1 VAKTLPSFTDEQRA
15 EAVESPQKILADSMG
30 FIYRTNERHMNLTA
44 NLTPRQ
50 SEILS
55 FISDCVEKRGGI
67 PSVREIMARFGF
79 TSPGTVASHLDL
91 MEKKGAIRRKSGR
104 SRNIILPD
112 RKPRATHVELMEV
125 PLYGMIPA
133 GVPEGQE
140 QESDRCITVDPE
152 TIRIPR
158 KAKTFA
164 LEVRGDSMIGAGIL
178 DRDVVILEHS
188 EPRNRDIVAALIDGD
203 VTLKRYLVEGGSPF
217 LRAENPLYPDLIP
230 ARELLIQGV
239 FRALIRT
246 QLPH

>member
-1 VAKTLPSFTDEQRA
+1 
-15 EAVESPQKILADSMG
+15 M
-30 FIYRTNERHMNLTA
+30 

-55 FISDCVEKRGGI
+55 FIREGAEERGVI

-79 TSPGTVASHLDL
+79 TSPATVASHLDL
-91 MEKKGAIRRKSGR
+91 LEKKGVIGREPGR
-104 SRNIILPD
+104 SRNIILKD
-112 RKPRATHVELMEV
+112 FAPRPKLLEV

-133 GVPEGQE
+133 GIPEGQE
-140 QESDRCITVDPE
+140 QQSDRCITVDPGS
-152 TIRIPR
+152 IRLPR
-158 KAKTFA
+158 NARTFA

-178 DRDVVILEHS
+178 ERDVVILEHA

-203 VTLKRYLVEGGSPF
+203 VTLKRYLVEKGVPF

-230 ARELLIQGV
+230 ARELVIQGV

-246 QLPH
+246 HLPN

>member
-1 VAKTLPSFTDEQRA
+1 
-15 EAVESPQKILADSMG
+15 M
-30 FIYRTNERHMNLTA
+30 

-55 FISDCVEKRGGI
+55 FIRECAEERGGI

-79 TSPGTVASHLDL
+79 TSPATVASHLEL
-91 MEKKGAIRRKSGR
+91 MEKKGVIRREAGR

-112 RKPRATHVELMEV
+112 LTPRSARLELLEV

-133 GVPEGQE
+133 GIPEGQE
-140 QESDRCITVDPE
+140 QEADRCIMVDPE
-152 TIRIPR
+152 TIKIPR
-158 KAKTFA
+158 NAKTFA

-178 DRDVVILEHS
+178 ERDIVILEHS

-203 VTLKRYLVEGGSPF
+203 VTLKRYLVEGGLPF
-217 LRAENPLYPDLIP
+217 LRAENPLYLDLIP

-246 QLPH
+246 HLPH

>member
-1 VAKTLPSFTDEQRA
+1 
-15 EAVESPQKILADSMG
+15 M
-30 FIYRTNERHMNLTA
+30 

-55 FISDCVEKRGGI
+55 FIREGAEERGVI

-79 TSPGTVASHLDL
+79 TSPATVASHLDL
-91 MEKKGAIRRKSGR
+91 LEKKGVIGREPGR
-104 SRNIILPD
+104 SRNIILKD
-112 RKPRATHVELMEV
+112 FAPRPKLLEV

-133 GVPEGQE
+133 GIPEGQE
-140 QESDRCITVDPE
+140 QQSDRCITVDPGS
-152 TIRIPR
+152 IRLPR
-158 KAKTFA
+158 NARTFA

-178 DRDVVILEHS
+178 ERDVVILEHA

-203 VTLKRYLVEGGSPF
+203 VTLKRYLVEKGVPF

-230 ARELLIQGV
+230 ARELVIHGV

-246 QLPH
+246 HLPN

>member
-1 VAKTLPSFTDEQRA
+1 
-15 EAVESPQKILADSMG
+15 M
-30 FIYRTNERHMNLTA
+30 

-55 FISDCVEKRGGI
+55 FIREGAEERGVI

-79 TSPGTVASHLDL
+79 TSPATVASHLDL
-91 MEKKGAIRRKSGR
+91 LEKKGVIGREPGR
-104 SRNIILPD
+104 SRNIILKD
-112 RKPRATHVELMEV
+112 FAPRPKLLEV

-133 GVPEGQE
+133 GIPEGQE
-140 QESDRCITVDPE
+140 QQSDRCITVDPCS
-152 TIRIPR
+152 IRLPR
-158 KAKTFA
+158 NARTFA

-178 DRDVVILEHS
+178 ERDVVILEHA

-203 VTLKRYLVEGGSPF
+203 VTLKRYLVEKGVPF

-230 ARELLIQGV
+230 ARELVIQGV

-246 QLPH
+246 HLPH

>member
-1 VAKTLPSFTDEQRA
+1 
-15 EAVESPQKILADSMG
+15 M
-30 FIYRTNERHMNLTA
+30 

-55 FISDCVEKRGGI
+55 FIREGAEERGVI

-79 TSPGTVASHLDL
+79 TSPATVASHLDL
-91 MEKKGAIRRKSGR
+91 LEKKGVIGKEPGR
-104 SRNIILPD
+104 SRNIILKD
-112 RKPRATHVELMEV
+112 FAPRPKLLEV

-133 GVPEGQE
+133 GIPEGQE
-140 QESDRCITVDPE
+140 QQSDSCITVDPE
-152 TIRIPR
+152 SIRLPR
-158 KAKTFA
+158 NARTFA

-178 DRDVVILEHS
+178 ERDVVILEHA

-203 VTLKRYLVEGGSPF
+203 VTLKRYLVEKGVPF

-230 ARELLIQGV
+230 ARELVIQGV

-246 QLPH
+246 HLPN

>member
-1 VAKTLPSFTDEQRA
+1 
-15 EAVESPQKILADSMG
+15 M
-30 FIYRTNERHMNLTA
+30 

-55 FISDCVEKRGGI
+55 FIREGAAERGVI

-79 TSPGTVASHLDL
+79 TSPATVASHLDL
-91 MEKKGAIRRKSGR
+91 LEKKGVIGREPGR
-104 SRNIILPD
+104 SRNIILKD
-112 RKPRATHVELMEV
+112 FAPRPKLLEV

-133 GVPEGQE
+133 GIPEGQE
-140 QESDRCITVDPE
+140 QQSDRCITVDPE
-152 TIRIPR
+152 SIRLPR
-158 KAKTFA
+158 NARTFA

-178 DRDVVILEHS
+178 ERDVVILEHA

-203 VTLKRYLVEGGSPF
+203 VTLKRYLVEKGVPF

-230 ARELLIQGV
+230 ARELVIQGV

-246 QLPH
+246 HLPN